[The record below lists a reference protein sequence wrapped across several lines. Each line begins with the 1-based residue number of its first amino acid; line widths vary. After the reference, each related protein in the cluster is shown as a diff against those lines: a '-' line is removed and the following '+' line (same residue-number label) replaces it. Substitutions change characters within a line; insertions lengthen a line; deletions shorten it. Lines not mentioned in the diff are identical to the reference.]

1 MGEIG
6 PAEKFPGAMAGGRS
20 ALNQTVKIESPAR
33 TRFAKVSE
41 LAPGL
46 AIAGAVAFAASLMTA
61 WETALAR
68 VWFGRPIAVAAPVI
82 ALLIGVAL
90 HGIAA
95 RPSVMPGLTFAIK
108 RVLRWA
114 IAPLGPNIAL
124 SDIIGLGV
132 GTVAMVIVAMAAT
145 LISGLF
151 FARLFGKGDPYGALA
166 GAACAVCGASAALAT
181 STVLPPGEHRESDT
195 AFVVITTNLLAT
207 LAILAYPPLC
217 AALGFDDRATGI
229 FLGASIHD
237 VAQVVGAGYSVS
249 NEAGNIALVVKLFR
263 VLMLL
268 PVVLSVGWFFAG
280 QGGDAAR
287 AKVLVPVFALMFLV
301 FVLVNSSVI
310 LPAILK
316 SALIAASG
324 WGLLLAL
331 AALGLNTS
339 IASIL
344 RVGPKHLGVVLCTT
358 AVVFCVPLAW
368 LVLSR

>member
-1 MGEIG
+1 
-6 PAEKFPGAMAGGRS
+6 
-20 ALNQTVKIESPAR
+20 LNQTIKIAKPAR
-33 TRFAKVSE
+33 GVAGKFAE

-46 AIAGAVAFAASLMTA
+46 AMAGAVAFAASRTTA
-61 WETALAR
+61 WETAA
-68 VWFGRPIAVAAPVI
+68 VQAWFGRPIAVAAPVI
-82 ALLIGVAL
+82 ALLLGVVFHPA
-90 HGIAA
+90 AA
-95 RPSVMPGLTFAIK
+95 RPSAMPGLTFAIK

-114 IAPLGPNIAL
+114 IALFGLNIAL

-132 GTVAMVIVAMAAT
+132 GTAVMVVVSMAAT
-145 LISGLF
+145 LISGLL

-181 STVLPPGEHRESDT
+181 STVLPPGQHRESDT

-207 LAILAYPPLC
+207 FAILGYPPLC
-217 AALGFDDRATGI
+217 AALGFDDRTTGI

-268 PVVLSVGWFFAG
+268 PVVLSVGWYFSG

-287 AKVLVPVFALMFLV
+287 AKVPVPVFALMFVV
-301 FVLVNSSVI
+301 FVLVNSSGI
-310 LPAILK
+310 LPPMLK
-316 SALIAASG
+316 SALVTASG

-339 IASIL
+339 IASIV
-344 RVGPKHLGVVLCTT
+344 RVGPKHLAVVLCTT
-358 AVVFCVPLAW
+358 AVVFVLPLTW